1 MGVGQLS
8 ESDAVDALRLPFYSS
23 SHPTGSHGW
32 RNQFD
37 LGNPDLVP
45 SDDEQREIVAILDAI
60 HRKIDLHRRKRAV
73 LEELFKAL
81 LHMLMTGEVRV
92 EELGLGTATG

>member
-37 LGNPDLVP
+37 LGNPDLYSVVYLQSLSYTP
-45 SDDEQREIVAILDAI
+45 RLSR
-60 HRKIDLHRRKRAV
+60 
-73 LEELFKAL
+73 LECL
-81 LHMLMTGEVRV
+81 V
-92 EELGLGTATG
+92 

>member
-1 MGVGQLS
+1 MLERGHGLHHRIVTYPTLT
-8 ESDAVDALRLPFYSS
+8 
-23 SHPTGSHGW
+23 HP
-32 RNQFD
+32 
-37 LGNPDLVP
+37 LGL

-60 HRKIDLHRRKRAV
+60 HRKLDLHRRKRAV